1 MMDRLH
7 TIRKLQEKPVV
18 FYDGT
23 CGFCQA
29 SVQLVLRHNERRN
42 LNFAALQSGV
52 LEALVPAAQ
61 RPDPLPDSVV
71 FYEQGRLYTESD
83 AVLRIARHLKFP
95 FAGLY
100 YFRFIPLSFRN
111 FVYRFIARNRYRIA
125 SQTEACLLPSPE
137 ERARFMA

>member
-1 MMDRLH
+1 MIMNNK
-7 TIRKLQEKPVV
+7 TEQLQGKPIV

-29 SVQLVLRHNERRN
+29 SVQLVLKHNKGRN

-52 LEALVPAAQ
+52 LENLVPLSQ

-71 FYEQGRLYTESD
+71 FYEQGRLFTESD
-83 AVLRIARHLKFP
+83 AVLRIARHLNFP
-95 FAGLY
+95 FPVLY

-111 FVYRFIARNRYRIA
+111 FLYRFIARHRYKIA
-125 SQTEACLLPSPE
+125 GQTEACMLPSPE
-137 ERARFMA
+137 ERARFVA

>member
-1 MMDRLH
+1 MKAREPE
-7 TIRKLQEKPVV
+7 KLQGESIV

-29 SVQLVLRHNERRN
+29 SVQLVLKHNRRRN
-42 LNFAALQSGV
+42 LSFAALQSGV
-52 LEALVPAAQ
+52 LEALVPASQ

-71 FYEQGRLYTESD
+71 FYERGRLYVESD
-83 AVLRIARHLKFP
+83 AVLHISRHLNFP
-95 FAGLY
+95 YAVLY

-111 FVYRFIARNRYRIA
+111 LLYRFIARHRYKIA
-125 SQTEACLLPSPE
+125 GQTEACMLPSPE